1 MDESDYILESIVEG
15 LERPDSA
22 SVTMKLHPTGRK
34 TFVEDCGA
42 GQASRGQGNC
52 SLRVAKEKAMQ
63 KFKKYDHV
71 QIAKQLPRDMSSFTG
86 DIDAVVMG
94 SYADL
99 CGGIKGRP
107 LHEYELYIR
116 GEEEVAW
123 YPEATLTLID
133 NQGKSLLKQ
142 WRKEAAEMR
151 LPSPIW
157 IGSSRT
163 GQPSSRPRSGV
174 VCRRWRTAWGT
185 ADCGVTPSPLR
196 PPISMGR

>member
-1 MDESDYILESIVEG
+1 
-15 LERPDSA
+15 
-22 SVTMKLHPTGRK
+22 
-34 TFVEDCGA
+34 
-42 GQASRGQGNC
+42 
-52 SLRVAKEKAMQ
+52 MQ

-71 QIAKQLPRDMSSFTG
+71 QIAKQLPRVMSSFTG

-99 CGGIKGRP
+99 CGGSKDG

-142 WRKEAAEMR
+142 WRKEAAEKETTFSD
-151 LPSPIW
+151 LDW
-157 IGSSRT
+157 IFQNGPAVIEAPEWSSL
-163 GQPSSRPRSGV
+163 Q
-174 VCRRWRTAWGT
+174 AL
-185 ADCGVTPSPLR
+185 ADCLGCDSLWGANGEGVTAYINGTIVLQAALPFLR
-196 PPISMGR
+196 AKDKEGWLTFCKAAKEKTCTSTERS

>member
-1 MDESDYILESIVEG
+1 
-15 LERPDSA
+15 
-22 SVTMKLHPTGRK
+22 
-34 TFVEDCGA
+34 
-42 GQASRGQGNC
+42 
-52 SLRVAKEKAMQ
+52 MQ

-99 CGGIKGRP
+99 CGGSKDGP
-107 LHEYELYIR
+107 HEYELYIR

-142 WRKEAAEMR
+142 WRKEAAENETTFSD
-151 LPSPIW
+151 LDW
-157 IGSSRT
+157 IFQNGPAVIEAPEWSSL
-163 GQPSSRPRSGV
+163 Q
-174 VCRRWRTAWGT
+174 AL
-185 ADCGVTPSPLR
+185 ADCLGYGRLWGDAFAAEAAYINGTIVLQSAIPFLR
-196 PPISMGR
+196 AKDKEGWLTFCKAAKEKTCSSMERS